1 MLTSSN
7 ARLDIDLLILPETN
21 LILIA
26 SVIEPLRGANRIAGS
41 EIYRWRLF
49 TPDGAPVQTT
59 SNIPIPVDAAFRPG
73 RETTPLFVLGAY
85 NWRRSA
91 TPALKMQL
99 SQTARHRSIIAGIE
113 SGTWLLAE
121 ASLLDEF
128 AATTHWED
136 FDDFAAA
143 YPQVRMVRDRFVID
157 GKRITTGGSL
167 PTLDLM
173 LEIIRRRQGYSL
185 ALEVTRLFI
194 YEQGGGYKPASGYEQ
209 AGGYRQASGH
219 THDGGHRQ
227 AEKYTQAGGSEP
239 AGRHDQAG
247 RRSEILPSA
256 AAQRLGDPR
265 VAQAVRLMEATVEQP
280 LPLARLARRAGISA
294 RHLQSLFRASVGV
307 APHIHYLALRLN
319 AARRKVIET
328 SATFADIAAATGFN
342 SASAFSR
349 SYRAQFGESPSE
361 TRHRIGG
368 RG

>member
-1 MLTSSN
+1 MLTASN

-59 SNIPIPVDAAFRPG
+59 CHIPLPVDAAFRPG

-99 SQTARHRSIIAGIE
+99 SQTARHRSVIAGIE

-121 ASLLDEF
+121 ASLLDES

-136 FDDFAAA
+136 FDEFAAA

-185 ALEVTRLFI
+185 ALEVSRLFI
-194 YEQGGGYKPASGYEQ
+194 YEQAGGYK
-209 AGGYRQASGH
+209 QASGH
-219 THDGGHRQ
+219 
-227 AEKYTQAGGSEP
+227 ELAG
-239 AGRHDQAG
+239 AHT
-247 RRSEILPSA
+247 EILPSA
-256 AAQRLGDPR
+256 AAQRLSDPR
-265 VAQAVRLMEATVEQP
+265 VAEALRLMEATVEQP
-280 LPLARLARRAGISA
+280 LPLARLARRAGIST
-294 RHLQSLFRASVGV
+294 RHLQSLFHEHLGV
-307 APHIHYLALRLN
+307 APHVHYLALRLN

-349 SYRAQFGESPSE
+349 SYRVQFAESPTE
-361 TRHRIGG
+361 TRHRIGR

>member
-1 MLTSSN
+1 MRSCMLTSSN

-59 SNIPIPVDAAFRPG
+59 SNIPIPVDAAFRPD

-99 SQTARHRSIIAGIE
+99 SQTARHRSMIAGIE

-121 ASLLDEF
+121 ASLLDNVS
-128 AATTHWED
+128 ATTHWED
-136 FDDFAAA
+136 FDDFSAA
-143 YPQVRMVRDRFVID
+143 YPQVKMLRDRFVID
-157 GKRITTGGSL
+157 RKRITTGGSL
-167 PTLDLM
+167 PTIDLM
-173 LEIIRRRQGYSL
+173 LEIIHRRQGYSL
-185 ALEVTRLFI
+185 ALEVKRLFI
-194 YEQGGGYKPASGYEQ
+194 YEQ
-209 AGGYRQASGH
+209 AG
-219 THDGGHRQ
+219 
-227 AEKYTQAGGSEP
+227 
-239 AGRHDQAG
+239 GRHDTQ
-247 RRSEILPSA
+247 RMPSA
-256 AAQRLGDPR
+256 NLPMDDPR
-265 VAQAVRLMEATVEQP
+265 LAQAVRLMEETVEQP
-280 LPLARLARRAGISA
+280 LSLVRLARRAGVSA
-294 RHLQSLFRASVGV
+294 RHLQTLFQQGVGV
-307 APHIHYLALRLN
+307 APHVHYLALRLN

-328 SATFADIAAATGFN
+328 PATFADIAAATGFN

-361 TRHRIGG
+361 SRKRI
-368 RG
+368 RRRM